1 MQILTVFSYSDIT
14 NILDQY
20 EICIYQVDPIIVREY
35 SRQLQND
42 YFKASKLS
50 ANITAF
56 VKIY

>member
-1 MQILTVFSYSDIT
+1 MQILTVFSYSDIA

-20 EICIYQVDPIIVREY
+20 EIYIYRRTIVREY
-35 SRQLQND
+35 TQQLQND
-42 YFKASKLS
+42 YFKASKLF